1 MVIWEPVVTTKN
13 CLWRRRAEGEGRE
26 RRKREVNESYA

>member
-13 CLWRRRAEGEGRE
+13 CLWRRTEGEGRE
-26 RRKREVNESYA
+26 RRKREVKKESYV